1 MSTSKIT
8 ISIDQT
14 LLQQVDLLVKEHIFP
29 NRSQAFQEALQAKL
43 REIRRQRFD
52 AECQKFDP
60 QAEQT
65 LADQGLSSEVDQW
78 PIY

>member
-14 LLQQVDLLVKEHIFP
+14 LLQQLDLLVQERVFSS
-29 NRSQAFQEALQAKL
+29 RSQAFQEALQAKL

-52 AECQKFDP
+52 AECRKFDP
-60 QAEQT
+60 QVEQAF
-65 LADQGLSSEVDQW
+65 ADFS
-78 PIY
+78 